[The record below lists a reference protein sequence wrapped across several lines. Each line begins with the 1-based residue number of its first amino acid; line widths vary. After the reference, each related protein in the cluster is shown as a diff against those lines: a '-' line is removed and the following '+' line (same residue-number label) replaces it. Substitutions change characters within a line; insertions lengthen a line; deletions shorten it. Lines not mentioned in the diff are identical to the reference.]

1 MSNSPLVQYTR
12 ISPNSNNPRNHKID
26 KITIH
31 HTAGVISVESLG
43 EIFAPSSRQASS
55 NYGIGSDGRI
65 AMYVEE
71 CNGSWCSSN
80 KSNDM
85 RAVTIE
91 VANDGGES
99 TGWHVS
105 EKAMNALTEIM
116 LNGSKYNLTEK
127 NIDTIEDKNFEVV
140 KHFIDSLICLDYPEL
155 KDAKKI
161 IDVGTGAGFPG
172 VPLAVTAP
180 EKDFVL
186 MDSLNKRLKIIDELC
201 SEAGIHN
208 VTTIHARAEELA
220 RSKAHRE
227 KYDLCISRAVA
238 NMSVLAEYCLPF
250 VKPGGYFLAY
260 KGPEAAAEAEQA
272 AGHIDEARGYY
283 NNILQIRP
291 NFMDVAAKIEAL
303 G

>member
-1 MSNSPLVQYTR
+1 MEAMQDLKKALAAAQA
-12 ISPNSNNPRNHKID
+12 
-26 KITIH
+26 
-31 HTAGVISVESLG
+31 TADEKTLEKFRLYMEGVL
-43 EIFAPSSRQASS
+43 RW
-55 NYGIGSDGRI
+55 N
-65 AMYVEE
+65 
-71 CNGSWCSSN
+71 
-80 KSNDM
+80 
-85 RAVTIE
+85 
-91 VANDGGES
+91 
-99 TGWHVS
+99 
-105 EKAMNALTEIM
+105 EKV
-116 LNGSKYNLTEK
+116 NLTAITDRNE
-127 NIDTIEDKNFEVV
+127 FVV

-272 AGHIDEARGYY
+272 AGAISLLGAVTEEIRSGNLNDFGIDHKIVVIKKVKNTPSKFPRKAGT
-283 NNILQIRP
+283 P
-291 NFMDVAAKIEAL
+291 AKEPL
-303 G
+303 E